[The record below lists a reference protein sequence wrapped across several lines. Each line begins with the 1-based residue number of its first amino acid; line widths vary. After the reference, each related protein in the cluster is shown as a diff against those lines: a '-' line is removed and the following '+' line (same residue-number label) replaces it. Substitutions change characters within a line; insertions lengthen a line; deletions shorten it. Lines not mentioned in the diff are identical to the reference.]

1 MNGKRVITLATMIAF
16 LLFGLAKLLF
26 TDIKAEY
33 AQPERKDL
41 VVKVLD
47 VGQGDAIVLFC
58 GKDTILVDSSDTDM
72 KSRLIELL
80 RRENIKTI
88 DLLVATHPHE
98 DHIGGMQEVIKNF
111 TVKKILDSGKE
122 HTTRV
127 YREYLEIIRK
137 KKIPFVKA
145 KKGNIYTFDK
155 GVSLEVL
162 WPGEKFLSNTN
173 SDLNNNSI
181 VLKVKKED
189 FSMLLTGDIEKEAEQ
204 QLVKE
209 FSGKLGSNV
218 LKSPHHGSYRSSTNA
233 FLREVSAQAVII
245 SCGKDNEYG
254 FPHKDVM
261 KRYKNNGMQIYV
273 TAADGSVTVTT
284 DGKKYQIKKDR

>member
-16 LLFGLAKLLF
+16 LLFGLVKLLF

-47 VGQGDAIVLFC
+47 VGQGDAILLFC

-145 KKGNIYTFDK
+145 KKGTIYTFDK

-162 WPGEKFLSNTN
+162 WPREKFLSNTN

-218 LKSPHHGSYRSSTNA
+218 LKSPHHGSYKSSTNA